1 MHFLL
6 FNDAIAAAIE
16 ASPIK
21 LEFKGSKTKT
31 TFHQNMRLFVSP
43 ETERVGGNHD
53 IVAISLIT
61 ISLNIK
67 SHVGC
72 CES

>member
-1 MHFLL
+1 MRFLQ

-16 ASPIK
+16 ASHIK
-21 LEFKGSKTKT
+21 LGFKGSKTKS
-31 TFHQNMRLFVSP
+31 TFHQNMCLFVSS

-53 IVAISLIT
+53 IIAISLIT

-67 SHVGC
+67 SHVC
-72 CES
+72 CCVS